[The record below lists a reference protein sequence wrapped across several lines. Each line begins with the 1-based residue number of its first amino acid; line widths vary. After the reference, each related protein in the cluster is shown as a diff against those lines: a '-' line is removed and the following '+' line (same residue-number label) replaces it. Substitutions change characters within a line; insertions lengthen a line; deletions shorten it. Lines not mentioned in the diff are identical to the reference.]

1 MVWNCSRFMAS
12 DGKMKVRALLQST
25 LASEV
30 TSGNIQNLG
39 LIRVLDYTLNDI
51 PTKNEK
57 YFFACCYALLS
68 E

>member
-1 MVWNCSRFMAS
+1 MAS

-30 TSGNIQNLG
+30 ISGNIQNLG

-51 PTKNEK
+51 PTKKEK
-57 YFFACCYALLS
+57 Y
-68 E
+68 